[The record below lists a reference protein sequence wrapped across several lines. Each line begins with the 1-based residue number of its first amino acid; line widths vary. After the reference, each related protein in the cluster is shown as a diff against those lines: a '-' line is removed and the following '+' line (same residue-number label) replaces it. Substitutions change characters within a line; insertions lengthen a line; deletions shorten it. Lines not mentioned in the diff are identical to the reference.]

1 MAALPATI
9 AEAAVWL
16 RDGRTTSTALTEA
29 LLERAQAA
37 QPGLGAFVA
46 FTDASALAAARQA
59 DGDFAR
65 GVDRGPLQGVP
76 LGVKDIIATRDAPT
90 TANSR
95 ILRPAWGDHD
105 DAPVVARLRAA
116 GAVL

>member
-1 MAALPATI
+1 MPPTWRSASASSSPRCPGAPGRTGWRAGAPPLAGPMAALPATI
-9 AEAAVWL
+9 AEAAAWL

-29 LLERAQAA
+29 LLERAHAA

-59 DGDFAR
+59 DADFAA

-76 LGVKDIIATRDAPT
+76 LGV
-90 TANSR
+90 
-95 ILRPAWGDHD
+95 
-105 DAPVVARLRAA
+105 
-116 GAVL
+116 